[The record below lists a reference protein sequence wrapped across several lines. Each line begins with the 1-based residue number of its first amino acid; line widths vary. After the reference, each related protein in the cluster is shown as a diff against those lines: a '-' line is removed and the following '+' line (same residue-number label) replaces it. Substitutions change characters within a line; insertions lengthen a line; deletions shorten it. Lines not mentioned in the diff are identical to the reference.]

1 MADDQGDEKTEE
13 ATDARREEFRKK
25 GQVATTKELASAAF
39 LLTAAGLVYLL
50 GQFFFS
56 QIYDLFHHTFGTQ
69 LVMYI
74 REGLFTEAMRFA
86 AYKGLILIAPVLAI
100 TGIIGFASS
109 VVQTGFLQVEDA
121 LVPKFE
127 KIDPLAGL
135 KRLFSM
141 RTLAEG
147 VKSILK
153 MVLIIGIL
161 ILVLKSELHLIPS
174 LFNFSVQQ
182 MIAYIGTLVFK
193 LFSTIGGVMLLLA
206 LGDYFFQRWD
216 MEKQMM
222 MTKQEV
228 KEEHK
233 QREGDPMIKSRIRQI
248 QRQMANKRMMDEIP
262 KATVV
267 VTNPTHIAVVLKY
280 DENLPAPQLVAKGAD
295 LVAEKIKEIAK
306 EHNIPILENKPLARA
321 IFKTLKIGQVI
332 PRELFVAVAEVISY
346 VYRLKRR
353 LKK

>member
-1 MADDQGDEKTEE
+1 MAEDQGDEKTEE
-13 ATDARREEFRKK
+13 ATEFRKK
-25 GQVATTKELASAAF
+25 GQVATTKELASAGF

-50 GQFFFS
+50 SQFFFS
-56 QIYDLFHHTFGTQ
+56 QMYDLFNHAFGAQ
-69 LVMYI
+69 LVLYI
-74 REGLFTEAMRFA
+74 REGNFTEAMRFS
-86 AYKGLILIAPVLAI
+86 AYKGLILVAPVLAI
-100 TGIIGFASS
+100 TGIIGFAST
-109 VVQTGFLQVEDA
+109 VVQIGFLQVEDA

-127 KIDPLAGL
+127 KIDPIAGL

-147 VKSILK
+147 IKSILK
-153 MVLIIGIL
+153 MILVIGIL
-161 ILVLKSELHLIPS
+161 VLVLKSEIRLIPS
-174 LFNFSVQQ
+174 MFNFSVAE
-182 MIAYIGTLVFK
+182 MISYIGGLIFK
-193 LFSTIGGVMLLLA
+193 LFSIIGGVMLLLA

-216 MEKQMM
+216 LEKQMM

-233 QREGDPMIKSRIRQI
+233 QREGDPMVKSRIRQI

-267 VTNPTHIAVVLKY
+267 VTNPTHIAVVLRY
-280 DENLPAPQLVAKGAD
+280 DEKLAAPQLVAKGAD
-295 LVAEKIKEIAK
+295 LVAEKIKEIAR
-306 EHNIPILENKPLARA
+306 EHNVPIMENKPLARA

-353 LKK
+353 LRK